1 VSKQG
6 QPQAWR
12 QAGRSD
18 RAGRGERIR
27 RSVCDFV
34 LAFCTGAG
42 ALLGLVLAFPP
53 DVDPVP
59 EPLGDQLQRVLIPTL
74 GPALIGMTAGAAIG
88 LALCV
93 WLPGLRD
100 PKRRSS

>member
-1 VSKQG
+1 VSKPEQ
-6 QPQAWR
+6 QQVWR
-12 QAGRSD
+12 QPGRSD
-18 RAGRGERIR
+18 RAGRGARIR

-42 ALLGLVLAFPP
+42 ALIGLVLAFPP
-53 DVDPVP
+53 EIDPVRA
-59 EPLGDQLQRVLIPTL
+59 PLGEQLKSVLPPTL

-100 PKRRSS
+100 PKRGRS